1 MQTAPPLGA
10 GSQPQKG
17 LIIAG
22 WVCVGVG
29 FLTFWMCGVGG
40 IFFVA
45 SLIISIILLSKGVVG
60 NGIGMLL
67 ASLLG
72 PLICFGMMMLLGV
85 GLAASEAA
93 GNGMPLFPMPP
104 K

>member
-1 MQTAPPLGA
+1 MQTAPPVGA
-10 GSQPQKG
+10 ALQSQKG

-29 FLTFWMCGVGG
+29 FLTFWMCGIGG
-40 IFFVA
+40 AFFVA

-67 ASLLG
+67 VSLLG
-72 PLICFGMMMLLGV
+72 PLICVGLMMLLGV
-85 GLAASEAA
+85 GLAASEAV
-93 GNGMPLFPMPP
+93 GGGLPRPP
-104 K
+104 S